1 MSKQRKELNAIFKKY
16 KLDRNVH
23 VFQSDDFTKIT
34 RQGIQNIQNQ
44 EGIQVK
50 YELVHCDNNQAVVK
64 ASGYFE
70 AISYETFGEA
80 APSNNTFKFPVAMAQ
95 KRAQERLILDMV
107 LKEFQDIVMGSSEID
122 NQPIQ
127 PTPTEKGDAANDLT
141 LDLLKGTRQR

>member
-23 VFQSDDFTKIT
+23 VFHSDDFTKIT

-50 YELVHCDNNQAVVK
+50 YELVHCSGSSAVVK
-64 ASGYFE
+64 ATGYFE
-70 AISYETFGEA
+70 ALEYQTFGEA
-80 APSNNTFKFPVAMAQ
+80 APANNTFKFPVAMAQ

-107 LKEFQDIVMGSSEID
+107 LKDFTDMIMGASEID
-122 NQPIQ
+122 SQPAA
-127 PTPTEKGDAANDLT
+127 PSATEKGDKANDDT
-141 LDLLKGTRQR
+141 LSLLKKAR

>member
-44 EGIQVK
+44 EGVQVK
-50 YELVHCDNNQAVVK
+50 YELVHCSGSSAVVK

-70 AISYETFGEA
+70 AIAYETFGEA
-80 APSNNTFKFPVAMAQ
+80 APANNTFKFPVAMAQ

-107 LKEFQDIVMGSSEID
+107 MKDFTDVVMGASEVD
-122 NQPIQ
+122 SQ
-127 PTPTEKGDAANDLT
+127 PTAPSATEKGDKANDLVLT
-141 LDLLKGTRQR
+141 ELKGTRKR